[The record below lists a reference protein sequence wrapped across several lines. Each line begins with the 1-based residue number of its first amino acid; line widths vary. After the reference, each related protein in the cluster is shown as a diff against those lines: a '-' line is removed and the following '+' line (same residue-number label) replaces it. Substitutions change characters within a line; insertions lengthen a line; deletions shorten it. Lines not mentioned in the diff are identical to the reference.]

1 MAFTVPDFFFC
12 GRRNFS
18 DNRIFGKGIGKYIA
32 EAIIFFE
39 SEGGFM
45 NYLKRLGLVCLAI
58 AFFMSISVIT
68 SYAQSYRNRGWENR
82 DYNRQY
88 QQNNRRYRRN
98 SRITPQ
104 EYRRLSRE
112 RYRLYQRTNRYYRN
126 DGYLSDRERRKLARK
141 YNKYRRNV
149 YRDRRDW

>member
-1 MAFTVPDFFFC
+1 
-12 GRRNFS
+12 
-18 DNRIFGKGIGKYIA
+18 
-32 EAIIFFE
+32 
-39 SEGGFM
+39 M
-45 NYLKRLGLVCLAI
+45 NYLKRLGLVFAAI
-58 AFFMSISVIT
+58 AFFMSISVVT
-68 SYAQSYRNRGWENR
+68 SYAQNNRNRSWENR

-88 QQNNRRYRRN
+88 QQNNRRYRR

-112 RYRLYQRTNRYYRN
+112 RYRLYQRSNRYYRN
-126 DGYLSDRERRKLARK
+126 DGYISDKERRKLSRK